1 MVYEANL
8 AYLFIHQKFIEIILY
23 ASGMLRIWNSV
34 VGKVDTNR
42 SLLSIETK
50 GEKTKKTTLI
60 D

>member
-34 VGKVDTNR
+34 VGKVDTNL

-50 GEKTKKTTLI
+50 GEKTKKNTLI

>member
-1 MVYEANL
+1 MDYEANL

-34 VGKVDTNR
+34 VGKVDTNL
-42 SLLSIETK
+42 SLLRIETK
-50 GEKTKKTTLI
+50 GEKTKKKHL